1 MARWE
6 PDQSLHSNP
15 WQCRCFVCSQ
25 AVLEISVFRMYRSI
39 LSTSTV
45 ATTAVHASQSEMQ
58 LTLQTIDKDVICI
71 RVTNYI
77 VILILIHSVN
87 GRYDDG
93 KGNWMKLVLFL
104 CIRKVPNG
112 PAQPR

>member
-1 MARWE
+1 
-6 PDQSLHSNP
+6 
-15 WQCRCFVCSQ
+15 
-25 AVLEISVFRMYRSI
+25 MYRSI